1 MKSSTLASLSA
12 AGALVV
18 ALAPGVSHAQWDGQ
32 VKFVGK
38 ISDVT
43 CLINGNAPGMNN
55 ILEVPMGEYAPNHFS
70 GIGVK
75 GDSEP
80 FNISLTAGGGA
91 VCSSSA
97 TARVAFD
104 NDSVHVDKSSGNL
117 MISSTSPAQGVQI
130 EIYDAGNGSTGKIH
144 LGNRQMAPQEVALTA
159 AGGTLSYTANYVS
172 TAAAVL
178 PGTANSIIPFM
189 VAYE

>member
-1 MKSSTLASLSA
+1 MKRSTLASLSA
-12 AGALVV
+12 VGALVV

-38 ISDVT
+38 VSDVT

-55 ILEVPMGEYAPNHFS
+55 ILEVPMGEHAPSDFT

-75 GDSEP
+75 TSPVSFDI
-80 FNISLTAGGGA
+80 NLTAGSGA
-91 VCSSSA
+91 ACSSSA

-117 MISSTSPAQGVQI
+117 KISSSAPAQGVQI
-130 EIYDAGNGSTGKIH
+130 EINDAGNSRSGKIH
-144 LGNRQMAPQEVALTA
+144 LGAAQQNPQEVVLTA
-159 AGGTLSYTANYVS
+159 AGGTLYYTANYVS

>member
-1 MKSSTLASLSA
+1 MKRSTFASLSA

-38 ISDVT
+38 VSDVT

-55 ILEVPMGEYAPNHFS
+55 ILEVPMGEYAPTVFT

-75 GDSEP
+75 TRDEP
-80 FNISLTAGGGA
+80 FHINLSAGGGLT
-91 VCSSSA
+91 CSTSA

-104 NDSVHVDKSSGNL
+104 NDSIHVDKASGNL
-117 MISSTSPAQGVQI
+117 KISSTSPAQGVQI
-130 EIYDAGNGSTGKIH
+130 EIYDAGNGSSGKIH
-144 LGNRQMAPQEVALTA
+144 LGVAQTSPQEVVLGT

>member
-1 MKSSTLASLSA
+1 MKRSTFASLSA

-38 ISDVT
+38 VSDVT

-55 ILEVPMGEYAPNHFS
+55 ILEVPMGEYATTHFT

-75 GDSEP
+75 TTSKP
-80 FNISLTAGGGA
+80 FNISLTAGSGLA
-91 VCSSSA
+91 CSTSA

-104 NDSVHVDKSSGNL
+104 NDSVHVDKASGNL
-117 MISSTSPAQGVQI
+117 KISSTSPAQGVQI
-130 EIYDAGNGSTGKIH
+130 EIYDAGNGSSGKIR
-144 LGNRQMAPQEVALTA
+144 LGVAQTSPQEVVLGT
-159 AGGTLSYTANYVS
+159 AGGILSYSANYVS